1 MMFDAVK
8 KTAARSMTTEA
19 RYIAASLERQGN
31 HRLIYLLGLL
41 VLELVH
47 KSSSERRS
55 RKCGES
61 PDCGEKGEC
70 WGKKLETEKADED
83 RRHHCNPA
91 PGQPSV
97 ETCAD
102 DEGCEG
108 GAEGEREEGDEHN
121 AGREAGDRDWMEPA
135 SVTHPACNHPAC
147 KEY

>member
-1 MMFDAVK
+1 MFDAVK

-31 HRLIYLLGLL
+31 HRLIYLLGSL

-61 PDCGEKGEC
+61 SNCGEKGEC
-70 WGKKLETEKADED
+70 WRKKLETEKADED
-83 RRHHCNPA
+83 WGHHCNPA
-91 PGQPSV
+91 AGQPSV

-102 DEGCEG
+102 DEGGEG
-108 GAEGEREEGDEHN
+108 GAEGEREEGGEDDD
-121 AGREAGDRDWMEPA
+121 GREAG
-135 SVTHPACNHPAC
+135 N
-147 KEY
+147 